1 MEDWVSC
8 YAVSLDED
16 YKKGENHGVAD
27 YFKEDE
33 TKGEG
38 DENFNAVS
46 FLTFW

>member
-1 MEDWVSC
+1 MC
-8 YAVSLDED
+8 LDED

-46 FLTFW
+46 LV

>member
-1 MEDWVSC
+1 M
-8 YAVSLDED
+8 SLEED

-46 FLTFW
+46 FLTFS

>member
-1 MEDWVSC
+1 M
-8 YAVSLDED
+8 SLEED

-33 TKGEG
+33 TEGEG

-46 FLTFW
+46 FLTFS

>member
-1 MEDWVSC
+1 M
-8 YAVSLDED
+8 SLDED
-16 YKKGENHGVAD
+16 DKKGKNHGVTD

-46 FLTFW
+46 FVTFW